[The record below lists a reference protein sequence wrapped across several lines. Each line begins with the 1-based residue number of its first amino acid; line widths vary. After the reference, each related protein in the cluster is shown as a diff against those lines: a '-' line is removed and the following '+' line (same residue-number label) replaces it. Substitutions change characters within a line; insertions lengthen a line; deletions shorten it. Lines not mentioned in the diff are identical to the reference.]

1 MLTLRHFDTITR
13 VGLGLTETVAH
24 CVASYLF
31 PKARFSVGHLN
42 LDAAEPDHL
51 RPYSGQSLQF
61 SSGQRMYFSDQPVG
75 ELLYP
80 TPSDRAAYGSLTFT
94 PCKSFHELRRMRV
107 LVIDHETGDS
117 NGVLSDRQFA
127 KELVGDCW
135 GKMSLSLAEQFT
147 SRTDTPIQFRIGIRP
162 QEGNEHY
169 RIAKGTLA
177 PDARIEQLGDSI
189 EVTASPTV
197 AQELNFGQYDL
208 ILATSMFKGRKG
220 AEAIAP
226 GSYLLDLGL
235 GVKIEA
241 EYGRQKLGAQV
252 LVNYPVGVAQDILP
266 NLETKAQQLKAA
278 LGSPHA
284 LAREFIAAYEEK
296 QGQGTVREADL
307 DIFGSTFDALFDA
320 EAEPEGMSREEALYA
335 ILKTDLA
342 HYGQLL
348 EHPFVIDEL
357 KSFAQHRW
365 TELAYSGGIKFRSAL
380 AQPCDKLAATEVC
393 VPTMPDG
400 AELILTRSPLVNSNG
415 VIILTNRH
423 IPELM
428 RLRGCIHINPAAA
441 AKHLQADFD
450 GDRLA
455 FERADKYPALAAEIR
470 EKLLP
475 ENRYPDVVKRDKV
488 AYQGSFEEIA
498 LRCAHNDVG
507 TIANQI
513 MRAVSIY
520 NDTLGRPATT
530 LPNYV
535 KQIARYYAQ
544 QCEQLGEGKLSI
556 PQHYHQPMR
565 EIARHARKESLSADD
580 IQDALDHVRTIQRQ
594 IVCDLSNELQVAVDG
609 PKSAVRPDMALFAA
623 CKAIGNC
630 ITVSFIKDKQN
641 GAIYRDQPATAST
654 FCPVGMMAQLVNQHF
669 DPVRLSPRPIHLF
682 RRLFPEPER
691 ELAEI
696 AKEVKEAYNE
706 KLSAV
711 AALRD
716 ALARDPE
723 RGLPH
728 LTVEHGGKQVAVTR
742 LDAFGTL
749 NLLANSQKLDVQIVS
764 RPAGISS
771 EIPNQLFAQAV
782 IGGQTRTLGAV
793 SLADAQGLQ
802 LKAGMRL
809 NAATITLC
817 PAITE
822 SRLEAGWRS
831 LRSYVA
837 MVRGEHSPEERS
849 HLAAAL
855 WHAAHTKDEYG
866 TKKSVV
872 AFSLFPEES
881 LSQLKALQF
890 RELQVIGLQYPTN
903 QHRGRHFDGELV
915 IAEVVEQPI
924 ATKDGTLTLKR
935 GIAIEGR
942 FLAPLQQE
950 SPSYPV
956 GSFFQA
962 TVKLAPP
969 ASAIATLP
977 NRTALE
983 IRKLLS
989 YAHAGVRFESEPVS
1003 LTIEPSREGILV
1015 SLSGSPLGL
1024 LTPESAGIARSQYG
1038 SLFSRTKQLTVDAT
1052 LTSASSNTAILRTD
1066 PSTFQSPWQME
1077 ARRLGGG
1084 REVGVERNVEVVREQ
1099 LREQYIAYVG
1109 RAYELDPQLKSG
1121 IALDLH
1127 VAQLA
1132 HADGRT
1138 FNEIAS
1144 LLSTSD
1150 TLLKVRPEPG
1160 SPAWEFY
1167 EAHARQYVLE
1177 VLRES
1182 DASNGNHSP
1191 VSPTE
1196 PPLHDTYRSYAER
1209 VQRANP
1215 YVEGGVELNR
1225 QVAALARADGRSRE
1239 EEEAILRASDVPLVR

>member
-1 MLTLRHFDTITR
+1 MLTLHHFDTNTR
-13 VGLGLTETVAH
+13 VELELNETVAH

-31 PKARFSVGHLN
+31 PKARFSVGHIDR
-42 LDAAEPDHL
+42 DAATPNDL
-51 RPYSGQSLQF
+51 RPYRSQTLQF
-61 SSGQRMYFSDQPVG
+61 SSGERMYFSDQPVG

-80 TPSDRAAYGSLTFT
+80 TPSDRAAYGSLPFT

-117 NGVLSDRQFA
+117 GGVLGDRQFA

-135 GKMSLSLAEQFT
+135 GKMSLALAEQFT
-147 SRTDTPIQFRIGIRP
+147 TRTDTPIQFRLGIRP
-162 QEGNEHY
+162 QEGSEHY

-177 PDARIEQLGDSI
+177 PDGGMGRRGDGERGRQGLGDSI
-189 EVTASPTV
+189 EVW
-197 AQELNFGQYDL
+197 AQPALARNLNFGEYDL
-208 ILATSMFKGRKG
+208 ILATSMFKGRKGRKG

-235 GVKIEA
+235 GVKVEA

-252 LVNYPVGVAQDILP
+252 LVNYPIGVAQDILP
-266 NLETKAQQLKAA
+266 KLETKAQQLKAA

-296 QGQGTVREADL
+296 QGQRTAREADL

-320 EAEPEGMSREEALYA
+320 EAEPEGMSREETLYA

-380 AQPCDKLAATEVC
+380 AQPCNKLADTEVC

-450 GDRLA
+450 GDRIA
-455 FERADKYPALAAEIR
+455 FERADKYSSLAAEIR

-488 AYQGSFEEIA
+488 AYRGSFEEIA

-513 MRAVSIY
+513 MRAASIY
-520 NDTLGRPATT
+520 NDTLGRPAAT

-544 QCEQLGEGKLSI
+544 QSDRIEQGKLSV
-556 PQHYHQPMR
+556 PTHYHQPMR
-565 EIARHARKESLSADD
+565 EIARYARKESLSAAD
-580 IQDALDHVRTIQRQ
+580 IQEALTHVRTLQRQ

-609 PKSAVRPDMALFAA
+609 PKSAARPDLALFAA
-623 CKAIGNC
+623 CKAAGNC
-630 ITVSFIKDKQN
+630 ITVSFIKDKKD

-654 FCPVGMMAQLVNQHF
+654 FCPVGMMSRLVNQHF
-669 DPVRLSPRPIHLF
+669 DPVRLAARPIHLF

-696 AKEVKEAYNE
+696 AKEVKDAYNE
-706 KLSAV
+706 KLSSV

-728 LTVEHGGKQVAVTR
+728 LLLEHGGKQVAITR
-742 LDAFGTL
+742 LDTFGTVK
-749 NLLANSQKLDVQIVS
+749 LLANSQKLDVQLVP

-771 EIPNQLFAQAV
+771 EIPNHLFAQAS
-782 IGGQTRTLGAV
+782 IDGQTRILGAV
-793 SLADAQGLQ
+793 SLADAHGLH

-809 NAATITLC
+809 KAATITLC

-822 SRLEAGWRS
+822 SRLEAGWRG

-837 MVRGEHSPEERS
+837 MVRSEHSPEERS

-855 WHAAHTKDEYG
+855 WYAAHTKDEYG

-881 LSQLKALQF
+881 LNQLKALQF

-903 QHRGRHFDGELV
+903 QHRGRHFDGEPV

-924 ATKDGTLTLKR
+924 ASKDGTLTLKR
-935 GIAIEGR
+935 GIAVEGR

-956 GSFFQA
+956 GTIFQA

-969 ASAIATLP
+969 ASATATLP

-1003 LTIEPSREGILV
+1003 LTIEPSRDGLLV

-1038 SLFSRTKQLTVDAT
+1038 LEFRLKNQTVKSSLIIRTHKKKT
-1052 LTSASSNTAILRTD
+1052 
-1066 PSTFQSPWQME
+1066 
-1077 ARRLGGG
+1077 
-1084 REVGVERNVEVVREQ
+1084 
-1099 LREQYIAYVG
+1099 
-1109 RAYELDPQLKSG
+1109 
-1121 IALDLH
+1121 
-1127 VAQLA
+1127 
-1132 HADGRT
+1132 
-1138 FNEIAS
+1138 
-1144 LLSTSD
+1144 
-1150 TLLKVRPEPG
+1150 
-1160 SPAWEFY
+1160 
-1167 EAHARQYVLE
+1167 
-1177 VLRES
+1177 
-1182 DASNGNHSP
+1182 
-1191 VSPTE
+1191 
-1196 PPLHDTYRSYAER
+1196 
-1209 VQRANP
+1209 
-1215 YVEGGVELNR
+1215 
-1225 QVAALARADGRSRE
+1225 
-1239 EEEAILRASDVPLVR
+1239 